1 MREVERNGD
10 SLKRGGAKLLARMLP
25 RMLDKT
31 STNPIATGSLVQR
44 TANTE
49 GVMDPE
55 LSLTACQKATGNV
68 VWTPEKLLDL
78 PGAAEESSFLE
89 DVRPTIQLT
98 LQPYQHAQASLFA
111 GVGGVGL
118 SSAEARRMSMSVGSL
133 VATVSEVLAD
143 MSGAIGDKVRR
154 DLPDSHLVRRIW
166 NSVRDLCDVHGVSEE
181 AMANIMPDRWRER
194 AFRERRASCLRGV
207 SCESVA
213 GTRRLNYQPPAKRSI
228 NWGSWQTE
236 SVMRGRSLRWTSS
249 ARRRPREAWAVHKER
264 RRREIWRGDQ
274 GLPSL

>member
-44 TANTE
+44 TANIE

-55 LSLTACQKATGNV
+55 LSLTACQRATGNV

-133 VATVSEVLAD
+133 VATVSEALAD

-154 DLPDSHLVRRIW
+154 DLPDSDLVPGAFGTA
-166 NSVRDLCDVHGVSEE
+166 SGTS
-181 AMANIMPDRWRER
+181 AMFMGFQRKPWRTSCRTAGRKEP
-194 AFRERRASCLRGV
+194 FEKGEQVASG
-207 SCESVA
+207 E
-213 GTRRLNYQPPAKRSI
+213 
-228 NWGSWQTE
+228 
-236 SVMRGRSLRWTSS
+236 
-249 ARRRPREAWAVHKER
+249 
-264 RRREIWRGDQ
+264 
-274 GLPSL
+274 